1 MILESIRRDAFAR
14 DLGLVSND
22 GEVSHRGLADLLRSP
37 LARWGLSP
45 RSAILRYARQQLDAT
60 GLRERASQLVPKVLG
75 RLLHLGECAETW
87 IGHERYIAP
96 ALPRWIRTGE
106 GSAALLSVAP
116 VPEGIVEQGPNG
128 SGKDIVRRIKVQ
140 GDDELA
146 ALRMAGVRQSSIVEW
161 LTPFGYR
168 DYASR
173 RTESLHRSDELSL
186 PQFWNLLV
194 SAVSEHGLPLGDRA
208 DVRAVTGEPGQYFG
222 RRNAASC
229 EGRWSSTIPDGI
241 WCAYRRGYGQT
252 HWHPIVLAVEDGRR
266 RAMDLYDDDEWRW
279 SLVARGRSSG
289 ADERFERGNGLVR
302 VTFPAPDQLVA
313 AMDILGPR
321 QSAWS
326 WEVARGSP
334 DPWAAIR

>member
-14 DLGLVSND
+14 DVGLISNE
-22 GEVSHRGLADLLRSP
+22 GEVSHRGLAELLRSP

-45 RSAILRYARQQLDAT
+45 RSAILRHARDQLDAAD
-60 GLRERASQLVPKVLG
+60 LRERASQLVPKVLG

-96 ALPRWIRTGE
+96 ASPRWIRTGE

-116 VPEGIVEQGPNG
+116 VPEGIVEQGPAG
-128 SGKDIVRRIKVQ
+128 SGKDIVRRIVVH

-146 ALRMAGVRQSSIVEW
+146 ALRMGGVSQSSIDEW
-161 LTPFGYR
+161 LTPHAYL
-168 DYASR
+168 DYARR
-173 RTESLHRSDELSL
+173 RTECLFRSDELSL
-186 PQFWNLLV
+186 SKFWDLLV
-194 SAVSEHGLPLGDRA
+194 AAVREDGLPVGDGA
-208 DVRAVTGEPGQYFG
+208 DFRAVIGKPGQYFG

-252 HWHPIVLAVEDGRR
+252 RWHPIVMAVEDGRQ
-266 RAMDLYDDDEWRW
+266 RAMDLYNDDEWRW
-279 SLVARGRSSG
+279 ALVARGRNSG
-289 ADERFERGNGLVR
+289 VDEHIERGNGLVR
-302 VTFPAPDQLVA
+302 VTFPAPDQVVA

-326 WEVARGSP
+326 WEATLGAP
-334 DPWAAIR
+334 DPWAAII